1 MEIISIH
8 NRIKREKERE
18 STCKTLNKF
27 SRDLY
32 ANTIKKDSPAVRK
45 ICTVEPSRGY
55 SPQ

>member
-32 ANTIKKDSPAVRK
+32 ANTIRKDSPAVRK

>member
-18 STCKTLNKF
+18 QNISSKF

>member
-18 STCKTLNKF
+18 HVQNKF

-55 SPQ
+55 SPR